1 MHGEKRGQT
10 PQSHCFRCTNGCIH
24 VVCGNTT
31 LTLKHLDFLVL
42 AEAINSLRIEL
53 KQEGR
58 KASSV
63 SQTGAESL
71 LM

>member
-1 MHGEKRGQT
+1 
-10 PQSHCFRCTNGCIH
+10 
-24 VVCGNTT
+24 VCGNTT